1 MEFFREGELVFGSVG
16 GDAEDL
22 DPGFFHVFKG
32 VAEIAGLFRAAGSV
46 GLGIEINEGEA
57 GGEFLGEIDG
67 MSLLINGL
75 HLRGVGADF
84 KRFGE
89 EGSGDQGKGGKGEEQ
104 RGLFHA
110 RH

>member
-1 MEFFREGELVFGSVG
+1 MVFGSVG
-16 GDAEDL
+16 GDAKDL
-22 DPGFFHVFKG
+22 DPGLFHVFKG
-32 VAEIAGLFRAAGSV
+32 VAKIAGLFRAAGSV
-46 GLGIEINEGEA
+46 GLGIEINESEA

-67 MSLLINGL
+67 MALLINGL

-89 EGSGDQGKGGKGEEQ
+89 EGSGDQGKGGKGEEK
-104 RGLFHA
+104 GVFFHA